1 VGCIISITG
10 FASAAEARI
19 TKIVITRVESP
30 TFQGAVF
37 DDVGQYE
44 KIVGRAFGEVD
55 PNDPR
60 NTVITDIAFAP
71 RNARGM
77 VEYST
82 DVYLLKPVDLW
93 RGNHRVFFEINNR
106 GGNLS
111 FGQMNNATT
120 GGNDPTTAADA
131 GNGFLM
137 RQGYTIVFSGWDITV
152 AAGGGRFTMTVP
164 VAKNP
169 NGSSI
174 VGPSLEEFVIDNN
187 TTMTGPLTYPAASL
201 DKTQAN
207 LTTRVHY
214 EDPPTPI
221 PPASWEYVNAQTIRL
236 LPAGTPFQNG
246 RLYEF
251 TYPAKD
257 PLIAGLAFAGLR
269 DLTAFLH
276 HAVADDFDTPNP
288 LSGDVQ
294 HVYSFSVSQPTR
306 FLHDFLHLGF
316 NEDEHGRRVFDA
328 NLDWIGGAS
337 GGFFNYRFAQ
347 PGRTHRQHIGRWY
360 PERQFPFTN
369 QVLRDRITGKVDGV
383 LRQCLA
389 THTCPKIFE
398 VNSENEYWAKAGS
411 LLHTD
416 TRGNDLDL
424 SRPAWKQE
432 EKGVRDHESGRER
445 QDDDDDVPA
454 NVRYYL
460 LSSLPHSAGIG
471 PTGLGICQQPRN
483 PLVANATLRAL
494 LVALDEW
501 VTHDEKPP
509 ENAVPRRSTGT
520 LVPSLPQAAMGF
532 PNIPGV
538 TYNGRLHEGDLF
550 DFGPSFEEGILSV
563 PPVLLGSPYPALV
576 PKTDQ
581 DGNDIAG
588 IRMVEIEVPVA
599 TYTGWGLR
607 VGPAAGDGCDAAG
620 QQIDFAQT
628 EAERLATGD
637 PRLSIEERYPTHA
650 AYVKKVTHA
659 ARRLYHRGLL
669 LEEDVQRYV
678 EQAEASS
685 IGK

>member
-1 VGCIISITG
+1 
-10 FASAAEARI
+10 
-19 TKIVITRVESP
+19 
-30 TFQGAVF
+30 
-37 DDVGQYE
+37 
-44 KIVGRAFGEVD
+44 
-55 PNDPR
+55 
-60 NTVITDIAFAP
+60 VITDIAFAP

-111 FGQMNNATT
+111 FAQMNNATT

-174 VGPSLEEFVIDNN
+174 VGPSLEEFVVDNN

-269 DLTAFLH
+269 DLAAFLH

-445 QDDDDDVPA
+445 EDDDDDVPA

-669 LEEDVQRYV
+669 LEEDAQRYV
-678 EQAEASS
+678 ERAEASS